1 MFFLEGGANG
11 TGTGTVT
18 ALKTFWRDV
27 QKYYY
32 LPIIMSDMRDRET
45 NERNVGTSTLTI
57 EIGDTN
63 NHEHKPGHKEIFVY
77 KYDFKGMVI
86 LLCLIYLIV
95 YVYGSKGKV
104 FFVY

>member
-1 MFFLEGGANG
+1 MFIFLEGGANG

-63 NHEHKPGHKEIFVY
+63 NHEHKPGQKEIFVY
-77 KYDFKGMVI
+77 KYDFKGMLI
-86 LLCLIYLIV
+86 LYMPHIFNYICIWQ
-95 YVYGSKGKV
+95 KGKV
-104 FFVY
+104 C

>member
-1 MFFLEGGANG
+1 M
-11 TGTGTVT
+11 T

-77 KYDFKGMVI
+77 KYDFKGTLI
-86 LLCLIYLIV
+86 LYMPRILNEPQHEISNNVVCAI
-95 YVYGSKGKV
+95 SKALDQPAICPV
-104 FFVY
+104 

>member
-1 MFFLEGGANG
+1 MCSLHCHFFFLVGGANG

-77 KYDFKGMVI
+77 KYDFKGMLI
-86 LLCLIYLIV
+86 SYMPHISNSICICL
-95 YVYGSKGKV
+95 
-104 FFVY
+104 